1 MKVKQIQIFEVME
14 CIKNIFIAFVCQQYS
29 LILFLKF
36 IVCKW
41 FLEEYKY
48 IVKEEGKINK
58 CINNDL
64 KFSSDDNDSNEEI
77 SNEETSMKR
86 IM

>member
-1 MKVKQIQIFEVME
+1 MFSEKYLE
-14 CIKNIFIAFVCQQYS
+14 IKTKLY
-29 LILFLKF
+29 
-36 IVCKW
+36 
-41 FLEEYKY
+41 
-48 IVKEEGKINK
+48 EGKIDTDFWGNGMYKEHFYCICLLVVFVDSLFEINK